1 MGGVHGYSDKENKR
15 RYQLHKVLKKKNIKC
30 SAHSRTFFIPIGFE
44 IESEKAA
51 KELVSVFGYSA
62 QTNVFSDESEKRVA
76 I

>member
-15 RYQLHKVLKKKNIKC
+15 RYQLHKVLKKKNIRC

-51 KELVSVFGYSA
+51 KELVSVFGCSA
-62 QTNVFSDESEKRVA
+62 QTNVFSDESENRVA